1 MFEGEYLNDKKW
13 EGKGYDLKNNI
24 IYELK
29 KGKGFVKEYYNNG
42 KLRFE
47 GEYVNG
53 QRNGKGKEYNY
64 DSKLRFE
71 GEYLNGKK
79 NGKGK
84 EYYAKG
90 NLKFDGEYLYNYNI
104 KGKLYIKE
112 KVEFEGEFLFYKK
125 WNGKGYDENGNVTYE
140 LKKWKWKRKGI

>member
-1 MFEGEYLNDKKW
+1 M
-13 EGKGYDLKNNI
+13 NNI

-29 KGKGFVKEYYNNG
+29 KGKGFVKEYYDN
-42 KLRFE
+42 
-47 GEYVNG
+47 
-53 QRNGKGKEYNY
+53 
-64 DSKLRFE
+64 SKLRFE

-79 NGKGK
+79 NWKGK

-112 KVEFEGEFLFYKK
+112 KVEFEGEFLF
-125 WNGKGYDENGNVTYE
+125 
-140 LKKWKWKRKGI
+140 

>member
-1 MFEGEYLNDKKW
+1 MFEGEYLNHKKW
-13 EGKGYDLKNNI
+13 DGKGYDLKNNI

-29 KGKGFVKEYYNNG
+29 KGKGLVKEYYDNG

-112 KVEFEGEFLFYKK
+112 KVEFEGEFLF
-125 WNGKGYDENGNVTYE
+125 
-140 LKKWKWKRKGI
+140 